1 MSLLVDY
8 TQLRKESKTEKKTKK
23 RLKKKKN
30 NRAEYLRTVG
40 QLKMCNI
47 CLMGISKRKKG
58 TEEIF

>member
-23 RLKKKKN
+23 KTEKKK